1 MFFCVCVWFFFLLK
15 SDLKSDFKKY
25 CQVITS
31 SSWLLRQ
38 KGKTMVTKQVEESV
52 REHCWLIEKKW
63 VNIHLIVV
71 STLEI
76 FGIRELMHCA
86 IWLCIETEIVSEV

>member
-1 MFFCVCVWFFFLLK
+1 
-15 SDLKSDFKKY
+15 
-25 CQVITS
+25 
-31 SSWLLRQ
+31 
-38 KGKTMVTKQVEESV
+38 MVTKQVEESV

-86 IWLCIETEIVSEV
+86 IWLCIETEIVSEVWMHGRLTLIQEKKNMEKRTV